1 MNLKEIEREAL
12 YLAES
17 ERAMLAQKLLISLD
31 TPHEAEMEQEWLAT
45 ARQRAR
51 DLDAGR
57 VQPVPAEEVRRKAMM
72 LLR

>member
-1 MNLKEIEREAL
+1 MNLKEIEKEAL

-17 ERAMLAQKLLISLD
+17 ERAMLVQKLLISLD

-57 VQPVPAEEVRRKAMM
+57 VQPVPAEEVRRKAMT